1 MKTRDSSTA
10 KWTEDCLF
18 GLILFIPLFFALATS
33 DAAQVIYIDMLDF
46 IPEQSQFILNPQ
58 EREAKFKEIERNF
71 LGHVWRIVEAKD
83 AIGDKAVDCPGD
95 NDFNTFAELTYELEV
110 KAGEKGPWAVWARL
124 NRLPDP
130 NSWFY
135 RTSPD
140 GKKWEPANFDIGAAG
155 WNNPPGFGQNPE
167 VLQFA
172 KGTLVDAKGPWYWY
186 KGTGN
191 PNLKDGKNFLNISP
205 RESGLP
211 PNNHAID
218 MVCIRNDGND
228 PTDEEAAPFA
238 SDGKFLKEEL
248 AVNARGKLTTTWGRI
263 RAQ

>member
-1 MKTRDSSTA
+1 MITQNQISFKQKRH
-10 KWTEDCLF
+10 CL
-18 GLILFIPLFFALATS
+18 LIGTVLLATLVLGLTLS

-46 IPEQSQFILNPQ
+46 IPDKGDYIKDDK
-58 EREAKFKEIERNF
+58 ERENKFKEIQRAF
-71 LGHVWRIVEAKD
+71 VGHVWRIVEAKD
-83 AIGDKAVDCPGD
+83 ALGDKAMDCPGD
-95 NDFNTFAELTYELEV
+95 NDFNTFAELTYEFEV
-110 KAGEKGPWAVWARL
+110 KAGEKGPWAMWARL

-140 GKKWEPANFDIGAAG
+140 GKKWNPPNFDIGAAG

-172 KGTLVDAKGPWYWY
+172 KGTLGKAKGPWYWY
-186 KGTGN
+186 KGTGS
-191 PNLKDGKNFLNISP
+191 PDLKDGKNFLNISP

-218 MVCIRNDGND
+218 MICIRNDGND
-228 PTDEEAAPFA
+228 PTDDEATPFISKGPGQA
-238 SDGKFLKEEL
+238 VSVKDKL
-248 AVNARGKLTTTWGRI
+248 ATTWGQIKSQR
-263 RAQ
+263 